1 MSQSKAKANAKRRKS
16 QSAGL
21 LGKDIF
27 LNKKWAYLL
36 AFGIPFVAYVIMLAA
51 AGVFPFGDKCVL
63 HVDMYHQYCP
73 FFTEFLDKLQSGDS
87 LLYSFNVGLGSDFVA
102 LYAYYLA
109 SPLNWLLIIWPSA
122 YVIEF
127 MTLVIVLKVAG
138 CGLTMFYYLKGHFG
152 FEEEQGRFGVSSF
165 VPALVFSTAYAFS
178 GYIAAYYWDV
188 MWLDCV
194 MLFPLIALGLERL
207 VKEKK
212 PALYYV
218 ALAVSILSNY
228 YISIIICIFLVFY
241 FLVMYLEVKESNL
254 KTVGRFLFYSAL
266 AGGTGAVL
274 LLPEIKI
281 LSYSGSSFTG
291 MPDAI
296 EWYFDLISEMTRSF
310 TMAETYTG
318 TSHWPNLYAGSFTLL
333 LVVLYV
339 LNREIPLYK
348 RIIRAATLVFFWVS
362 FSNNYL
368 DFIWHGL
375 HFPSSLPA
383 RQSFL
388 YIFIVLVLG
397 YHALRELAS
406 TSLGNV
412 GGAAVIWLVVIA
424 LGYYNGEA
432 EGVSDQALLL
442 TALLIA
448 AYAILILLVKTSESR
463 TKQRLSAIFCLVAMI
478 EIIANMAA
486 TGIYTIS
493 RTSYLSKVDDYDNL
507 LEIAEEESDGEF
519 YRLED
524 TERKTKSDSSLYGY
538 SSVTTFSSLM
548 NLNVSHLYQ
557 SVRMEGGKNFYCY
570 NGATPLWSA
579 LLSVKYVITD
589 WATEDNDLMTL
600 VGQSGSYYLYEN
612 NYYTSLGFILP
623 SGISD
628 LWDNSSSDKVSN
640 LNGLA
645 SCLGASGDLLVY
657 DEGAATLDESGTT
670 TVAVSEDGYYYVNY
684 TSTSASTITVTNPN
698 SGSTTYSKASHKYLL
713 DLGYLTAGQ
722 TATLKN
728 SASESIEYTI
738 YRLNMDALDEA
749 YETINAQTMELETY
763 TSTEI
768 TGTIDVTEAGDLF
781 FSIPAEDG
789 WTLYVDG
796 VKTEWTT
803 FKDAFITVS
812 LTEGTHTIRLV
823 YHTPYLLVGALCSL
837 ACIAIFAVSM
847 VWLRK
852 HPQVDVNTDEDVNG
866 DSVNAGQKQQDGN
879 DTQSKSGKKGKQG
892 EKKKQVSD
900 SDDKKE
906 GLIEEIMDLDDEV

>member
-1 MSQSKAKANAKRRKS
+1 ME
-16 QSAGL
+16 GDIL
-21 LGKDIF
+21 LGKR
-27 LNKKWAYLL
+27 WAYVL
-36 AFGIPFVAYVIMLAA
+36 AFGIPFVAYVVMLAA
-51 AGVFPFGDKCVL
+51 AGVYPFGDQCVL

-152 FEEEQGRFGVSSF
+152 IAEEQGRYRLTAVL
-165 VPALVFSTAYAFS
+165 PMLVFSTAYAFS

-212 PALYYV
+212 PALYFV
-218 ALAVSILSNY
+218 TLAISILSNY
-228 YISIIICIFLVFY
+228 YISIIICIFLFFY
-241 FLVMYLEVKESNL
+241 FLVLYLEVKEANL
-254 KTVGRFLFYSAL
+254 KTFGRFIFYSAM

-281 LSYSGSSFTG
+281 LAYSGSSYSG

-310 TMAETYTG
+310 TMAETYTS

-333 LVVLYV
+333 LVVLYL
-339 LNREIPLYK
+339 LNRKIPLFK
-348 RIIRAATLVFFWVS
+348 RVVRVAALAFFWVS

-388 YIFIVLVLG
+388 YIFLVLVLA
-397 YHALRELAS
+397 YHAVLELAD
-406 TSLGNV
+406 TKIWQIAV
-412 GGAAVIWLVVIA
+412 GAVIWFAVIA
-424 LGYYNGEA
+424 LGYRFGEA
-432 EGVSDQALLL
+432 EGVSDQSLML
-442 TALLIA
+442 TALLVTS
-448 AYAILILLVKTSESR
+448 YALLIIMMKLTEKETRQKVGVL
-463 TKQRLSAIFCLVAMI
+463 FCLVAMV

-493 RTSYLSKVDDYDNL
+493 RTSYVSKVDDYDHL
-507 LEIAEEESDGEF
+507 LEIAEEQSDGEF

-538 SSVTTFSSLM
+538 SSATTFSSLM
-548 NLNVSHLYQ
+548 NLDVSQLYQ
-557 SVRMEGGKNFYCY
+557 SVRMEGGKNFYSY
-570 NGATPLWSA
+570 NGATPLWTA

-589 WATEDNDLMTL
+589 WVTADNDLMTL
-600 VGQSGSYYLYEN
+600 VAQSGSYYLYES
-612 NYYTSLGFILP
+612 NYYLSLGFMLP
-623 SGISD
+623 SGISN
-628 LWDNSSSDKVSN
+628 LWDNSSSDKISN

-645 SCLGASGDLLVY
+645 SLLGASTELL
-657 DEGAATLDESGTT
+657 ALDSNITQVSSSGSTT
-670 TVAVSEDGYYYVNY
+670 ITVDEDGYYYANY
-684 TSTSASTITVTNPN
+684 TSTSASTMTVTNPN
-698 SGSTTYSKASHKYLL
+698 GGSTSYSKASHKYLL
-713 DLGYLTAGQ
+713 DLGYLYAGQ
-722 TATLKN
+722 TVTVSN
-728 SASESIEYTI
+728 SKSESIEYTV
-738 YRLNMDALDEA
+738 YQLDLDALDEA
-749 YETINAQTMELETY
+749 YATISAQTMELDTY

-768 TGTIDVTEAGDLF
+768 TGTIEVTEAGDLF
-781 FSIPAEDG
+781 FSIPAEEG

-823 YHTPYLLVGALCSL
+823 YHTPHLMLGLLCSL
-837 ACIAIFAVSM
+837 ACIALFAASM
-847 VWLRK
+847 VWRRK
-852 HPQVDVNTDEDVNG
+852 HPQMEEIVSEEGASEEGTLEESTSEEAVSEEGTSIEKASVSENNAAGNVEDDEN
-866 DSVNAGQKQQDGN
+866 
-879 DTQSKSGKKGKQG
+879 
-892 EKKKQVSD
+892 
-900 SDDKKE
+900 
-906 GLIEEIMDLDDEV
+906 IMDLDEEIEDVAMNPDTGRQPNINKMIR